1 MLVTLIHFFLP
12 PESARTNPTFNTHKA
27 SIEVRNIN
35 RLARGICQVWKLCIP
50 KVWRL
55 TCTWFD
61 FPMPS
66 QRGWSW
72 DREGSVE
79 TTTLVALTW
88 KETYLFFFFQKRLF
102 PLHKLDILHLQSS
115 RLVGRHAGAMPT
127 RQQKSRW
134 FKPSPNNHKTQ
145 TVLFPPL
152 QPVHRVSFFQPQWL
166 LRWYFFKGRTKLV
179 NLNSNSPVW
188 Q

>member
-1 MLVTLIHFFLP
+1 MLVTLSHFFLP

-61 FPMPS
+61 FPMPL

-88 KETYLFFFFQKRLF
+88 KETYLFSFPKKGSFLSTSWTFYIFNLAALWDDTQVQCQQDSKSLGGSNLVQTTTKPKLCSF
-102 PLHKLDILHLQSS
+102 PLCNLS
-115 RLVGRHAGAMPT
+115 T
-127 RQQKSRW
+127 E
-134 FKPSPNNHKTQ
+134 F
-145 TVLFPPL
+145 LF
-152 QPVHRVSFFQPQWL
+152 S
-166 LRWYFFKGRTKLV
+166 
-179 NLNSNSPVW
+179 NLSDS
-188 Q
+188 